1 MTFLATK
8 GSRQPIG
15 ATWVRENPLTID
27 QLLDQAEGHHRAGR
41 LDDAV
46 TFYRK
51 ALSASP
57 GHADADYGL
66 GTVLMQQNKDAEALP
81 HLANAVRQ
89 LPSVPEFQF
98 NLALCFAKVG
108 QAEDAKGA
116 LLRAAALAGNNVYF
130 LIPICTKMVEMG
142 LAGQAYACLDRTG
155 DQSPKLRILK
165 AKALGA
171 AGNWRGA
178 ARALAE
184 LADENPDDPVVWFEQ
199 AKAAGFLRDY
209 EAAIASF
216 KTYLTK
222 KEPSA
227 EDYLAL
233 ADLLLTARKP
243 EAARAELEKAVAG
256 GVDRAEAHHLA
267 AKCARLEGDKAGVRK
282 FADMAIER
290 RPAFGHAWQLKFE
303 VSPSEELA
311 ELADT
316 CARLV
321 EDKSATEWDRIMLDL
336 TAGRAYEKLDRFADA
351 FSAFER
357 GNAKH
362 KVLLAKRD
370 FAYDKDATSAE
381 HDKIIGHFP
390 VGGNYA
396 TAPAREG
403 QRPIFILGMPRS
415 GTTLVEKILACLD
428 GVEAGGENE
437 ALEFVAAQ
445 YYWDLAQGRAAC
457 PAEID
462 SDSLAAMAEA
472 YWQKTPHS
480 QPVVTD
486 KMPHNFRHVGLVC
499 QMFPDARVIY
509 MRRDPRDV
517 CLSIYSRL
525 FPEAHRYAV
534 DLDWLAHFYAENMR
548 LKDHWKATFPD
559 RVLEVVYE
567 DLVDDPVTHTKAIA
581 DFCGLDWHA
590 GCLDFH
596 KSKGTSFT
604 FSELQVRRPLNKEG
618 IGRWRSYADQLAPL
632 EAALQRLGVLS

>member
-1 MTFLATK
+1 
-8 GSRQPIG
+8 
-15 ATWVRENPLTID
+15 LTID

-46 TFYRK
+46 AFYQK
-51 ALSASP
+51 ALAVVP

-66 GTVLMQQNKDAEALP
+66 GTVLMQLNKDAEALP
-81 HLANAVRQ
+81 HLANAARQ
-89 LPSVPEFQF
+89 LPNVPEFQF
-98 NLALCFAKVG
+98 NLALCLAKVG
-108 QAEDAKGA
+108 QIEDAKAA
-116 LLRAAALAGNNVYF
+116 LMRAAALAGDNVYF
-130 LIPICTKMVEMG
+130 LMPICTKMVELG

-155 DQSPKLRILK
+155 DKSPKVRILK

-184 LADENPDDPVVWFEQ
+184 LAGENPDDPVVWFEH

-209 EAAIASF
+209 DAAIASF
-216 KTYLTK
+216 KTYMTK

-227 EDYLAL
+227 EDYLSL

-243 EAARAELEKAVAG
+243 KEARAELAKAVGG

-267 AKCARLEGDKAGVRK
+267 AKCARLEGDKVGVRK
-282 FADMAIER
+282 YADMAIER

-303 VSPSEELA
+303 VSAKEELA
-311 ELADT
+311 DLADT
-316 CARLV
+316 CVGLV
-321 EDKSATEWDRIMLDL
+321 ADESATEWDRIMLDL

-357 GNAKH
+357 GNIKH
-362 KVLLAKRD
+362 KALLAKRD
-370 FAYDKDATSAE
+370 FAYDKAATAAE
-381 HDKIIGHFP
+381 HDKIINHFP
-390 VGGNYA
+390 VAGRYAGAAMQGG
-396 TAPAREG
+396 
-403 QRPIFILGMPRS
+403 QKPIFILGMPRS
-415 GTTLVEKILACLD
+415 GTTLVEKILACLE

-445 YYWDLAQGRAAC
+445 YYWDLAQGRAASPTNISPDC
-457 PAEID
+457 
-462 SDSLAAMAEA
+462 LTAMAQS
-472 YWQKTPHS
+472 YWQKTPHTL
-480 QPVVTD
+480 PVVTD

-499 QMFPDARVIY
+499 QMFPYARVIY

-567 DLVDDPVTHTKAIA
+567 DLVEDPVTHTKAIA
-581 DFCGLDWHA
+581 DFCGLEWHP
-590 GCLDFH
+590 GCLEFH
-596 KSKGTSFT
+596 KNKGTSFT
-604 FSELQVRRPLNKEG
+604 FSELQVRKPLNKEG
-618 IGRWRSYADQLAPL
+618 IGRWRSYANQLAPL
-632 EAALQRLGVLS
+632 EAALKRYGVL

>member
-1 MTFLATK
+1 
-8 GSRQPIG
+8 
-15 ATWVRENPLTID
+15 LTIN

-41 LDDAV
+41 LDAAV
-46 TFYRK
+46 TIYRK
-51 ALSASP
+51 ALSTSP
-57 GHADADYGL
+57 GNADAAYGL

-81 HLANAVRQ
+81 YLASAARQ
-89 LPSVPEFQF
+89 LPNVPEFQF
-98 NLALCFAKVG
+98 NLALCLTKVG
-108 QAEDAKGA
+108 QTEEAKSA
-116 LLRAAALAGNNVYF
+116 LLRAAALAGNNLYF
-130 LIPICTKMVEMG
+130 LMPICTKMIELG
-142 LAGQAYACLDRTG
+142 LAGQAYACLDGMG
-155 DQSPKLRILK
+155 DQSPKVRILK

-178 ARALAE
+178 ARALAD
-184 LADENPDDPVVWFEQ
+184 LAHESPDDPVVWFEH

-209 EAAIASF
+209 DAAIASF
-216 KTYLTK
+216 KTYMTK

-227 EDYLAL
+227 EDHLSL

-243 EAARAELEKAVAG
+243 DAARAELEKAIGG

-282 FADMAIER
+282 FADMALER

-303 VSPSEELA
+303 VSPKEELA
-311 ELADT
+311 DLADT
-316 CARLV
+316 CVRLV
-321 EDKSATEWDRIMLDL
+321 VDESATEWDRIMLDL
-336 TAGRAYEKLDRFADA
+336 TAGRAYEKLDRFDDA

-357 GNAKH
+357 GNIKH
-362 KVLLAKRD
+362 KALLAKRD

-381 HDKIIGHFP
+381 HEKIIGHFP
-390 VGGNYA
+390 AGREYA
-396 TAPAREG
+396 EAPPQEG

-415 GTTLVEKILACLD
+415 GTTLVEKILACLN

-445 YYWDLAQGRAAC
+445 YYWDLAQGRTAR
-457 PAEID
+457 PTEI
-462 SDSLAAMAEA
+462 SPDSLAVMAES

-486 KMPHNFRHVGLVC
+486 KMPHNFRHVGLVR

-548 LKDHWKATFPD
+548 LKDHWKAAFPD
-559 RVLEVVYE
+559 RVREVVYE
-567 DLVDDPVTHTKAIA
+567 DLVDDPVTHTRAIA
-581 DFCGLDWHA
+581 DFCGLEWHA
-590 GCLDFH
+590 GCLEFH

-604 FSELQVRRPLNKEG
+604 FSELQVRKPLNKEG
-618 IGRWRSYADQLAPL
+618 IGRWRSYADQLVPL
-632 EAALQRLGVLS
+632 EAALKRYGVLS